1 MEKAVKTAMA
11 VLTFLL
17 LFTLEAGPL
26 FANSPDPC
34 ELFPQGEAEA
44 LLGMEAA
51 SVRQSDAVSPAGRLC
66 TYFFKKDGGTFDAKL
81 RTASDDEIAAE
92 GIYESAA
99 DAFTRQVEARKKHEY
114 ASAKYRELE
123 TPGAEAFWNGVSVW
137 ALKDGLLLI
146 ITVNPPLGGTFAS
159 MDEATAAKEE
169 KSLDFSLKI
178 LESALG
184 KLP

>member
-11 VLTFLL
+11 ALTFLL

-44 LLGMEAA
+44 LMGMEAA
-51 SVRQSDAVSPAGRLC
+51 SARQSGAVSPAGRVC

-81 RTASDDEIAAE
+81 RIGSDGEIAAE
-92 GIYESAA
+92 GIFDSAA